1 MRPLGTWVVIGA
13 LALIGLFAAR
23 DALRGDEAPA
33 SSPAVQRLEKRR
45 NPPPAIATPPLIAEN
60 ERLAAELQALGAGG
74 VLYLTDTNCRRYLLG
89 LPALLWTTAQG
100 LPGPDCPGAGRPVV
114 SERSGLTAEQ
124 VGAETIEVSSEIWS
138 FRFPGFS
145 PTFKPGG
152 TLTYVRDGR
161 VYEWTSACPA
171 GAATVTFRGLRE
183 IDRCPRQV
191 RGVPPLVQELVWSG
205 ENDFAVI
212 AGPPGV
218 RSLLVKRDGRASS
231 LFKSV
236 GASLSGLVASPHGR
250 YFGARVAGRMFVFDS
265 RRPGNLALPSGAER
279 STAVTWSPDERFTAL
294 ASKSSVYV
302 YPGDRPG
309 RAVRLP
315 LTAIELDWR

>member
-33 SSPAVQRLEKRR
+33 SSAAAQTLEKRR
-45 NPPPAIATPPLIAEN
+45 HAPPAVRPPRIADKD
-60 ERLAAELQALGAGG
+60 RLATELQVLGAGG
-74 VLYLTDTNCRRYLLG
+74 VLYLTDANCRRYLLG
-89 LPALLWTTAQG
+89 LPALVWTTAQG
-100 LPGPDCPGAGRPVV
+100 LPGPACPRAGRPVV
-114 SERSGLTAEQ
+114 SERSGLAAEQ

-145 PTFKPGG
+145 PAFKPGG
-152 TLTYVRDGR
+152 TLTFVRDGR
-161 VYEWTSACPA
+161 VYEWTSACPV

-183 IDRCPRQV
+183 IDRCPRLV
-191 RGVPPLVQELVWSG
+191 RGAPPLAQELVWSG
-205 ENDFAVI
+205 EHDFAAI
-212 AGPPGV
+212 AGPQGV
-218 RSLLVKRDGRASS
+218 RSLLVKRDGRAIS

-250 YFGARVAGRMFVFDS
+250 YFGARVGGSMFVFDS
-265 RRPGNLALPSGAER
+265 HRPGNLALPSAAER
-279 STAVTWSPDERFTAL
+279 STAVAWSPDERFTAL
-294 ASKSSVYV
+294 ASQSFVYV
-302 YPGDRPG
+302 YRGDRPG
-309 RAVRLP
+309 RTVTLP

>member
-23 DALRGDEAPA
+23 DALRGDDAPA
-33 SSPAVQRLEKRR
+33 SSPAVQTLEQRR
-45 NPPPAIATPPLIAEN
+45 NPPLAVAKPPQIAEKD
-60 ERLAAELQALGAGG
+60 RLAAELQALGAGG
-74 VLYLTDTNCRRYLLG
+74 VLYLTDANCGRYLLG

-100 LPGPDCPGAGRPVV
+100 LPGPDCTRGGRPLM
-114 SERSGLTAEQ
+114 SERSGLAAEQ
-124 VGAETIEVSSEIWS
+124 VDAEMIEVFSEIWS

-145 PTFKPGG
+145 PAFKPGG
-152 TLTYVRDGR
+152 TLTFVRDGR
-161 VYEWTSACPA
+161 VYEWASACPA
-171 GAATVTFRGLRE
+171 RATTVTFRGLRE

-191 RGVPPLVQELVWSG
+191 RRAPPLVQELVWSG

-212 AGPPGV
+212 AGPQGV
-218 RSLLVKRDGRASS
+218 RSLIVIRDGRAIS

-250 YFGARVAGRMFVFDS
+250 YFGARVGGSMLVFDS

-294 ASKSSVYV
+294 ASQSSVYV
-302 YPGDRPG
+302 YPGERPG
-309 RAVRLP
+309 QAVALP

>member
-33 SSPAVQRLEKRR
+33 SSPATKTLEKRR
-45 NPPPAIATPPLIAEN
+45 HAPPAVAGPPQIDEKD
-60 ERLAAELQALGAGG
+60 RLAAELQALGAGG
-74 VLYLTDTNCRRYLLG
+74 ILYFTDANCRRYLLG
-89 LPALLWTTAQG
+89 LPALVWTTAQG
-100 LPGPDCPGAGRPVV
+100 LPGLDCPRAGRPVV
-114 SERSGLTAEQ
+114 SERSGLAAEQ

-145 PTFKPGG
+145 PAFRPSG
-152 TLTYVRDGR
+152 TLTFVRDGR

-171 GAATVTFRGLRE
+171 GVATVTFQGLRE

-191 RGVPPLVQELVWSG
+191 RDAPALVQEVVWPG

-212 AGPPGV
+212 AGPQGV
-218 RSLLVKRDGRASS
+218 RSLLVKRDGRMVS

-250 YFGARVAGRMFVFDS
+250 YFGARVDETMFVFDS

-279 STAVTWSPDERFTAL
+279 STAVAWSPDERFTAL
-294 ASKSSVYV
+294 ASQSSVYI

-309 RAVRLP
+309 RAVSLP

>member
-23 DALRGDEAPA
+23 DALRNDGAPA
-33 SSPAVQRLEKRR
+33 SSAAVQTPEKRR
-45 NPPPAIATPPLIAEN
+45 HAPPAARPPRIAEKDP
-60 ERLAAELQALGAGG
+60 LAAELQALGAGG
-74 VLYLTDTNCRRYLLG
+74 VLYFTDANCRRYLLG
-89 LPALLWTTAQG
+89 LPALVWTTAQG
-100 LPGPDCPGAGRPVV
+100 LPGPDCPSVGRPVV
-114 SERSGLTAEQ
+114 SERSGLAAEQ
-124 VGAETIEVSSEIWS
+124 VRAETIEVSSEIWN

-145 PTFKPGG
+145 PAFKPNG
-152 TLTYVRDGR
+152 TLTFVRDGR
-161 VYEWTSACPA
+161 IYEWTPACPA
-171 GAATVTFRGLRE
+171 GPATVTFRGLRE

-191 RGVPPLVQELVWSG
+191 RGAPPLVQEVAWSG

-212 AGPPGV
+212 AGPQGV
-218 RSLLVKRDGRASS
+218 RSLLVKRDGRTIS

-236 GASLSGLVASPHGR
+236 GASLSGLVASPYGR
-250 YFGARVAGRMFVFDS
+250 YFGARVGGSMLVFDS

-294 ASKSSVYV
+294 ASQSSVYV

-309 RAVRLP
+309 RAVTLP